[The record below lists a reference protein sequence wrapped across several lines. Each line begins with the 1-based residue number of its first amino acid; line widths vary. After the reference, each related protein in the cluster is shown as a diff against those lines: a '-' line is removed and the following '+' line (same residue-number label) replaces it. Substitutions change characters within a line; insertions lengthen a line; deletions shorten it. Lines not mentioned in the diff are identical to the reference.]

1 MLQFPTS
8 PPSGDVPP
16 MSAFEQLVTCFL
28 IVTMAAFFLFS
39 MLLPRPWFEWVFKT
53 AQPFMPDKLEDFDDR

>member
-1 MLQFPTS
+1 MLQFPTP

-16 MSAFEQLVTCFL
+16 MTSFEHLVTCFL
-28 IVTMAAFFLFS
+28 IVTMGVFLFS

-53 AQPFMPDKLEDFDDR
+53 ALPFMPDKLEDFDDR